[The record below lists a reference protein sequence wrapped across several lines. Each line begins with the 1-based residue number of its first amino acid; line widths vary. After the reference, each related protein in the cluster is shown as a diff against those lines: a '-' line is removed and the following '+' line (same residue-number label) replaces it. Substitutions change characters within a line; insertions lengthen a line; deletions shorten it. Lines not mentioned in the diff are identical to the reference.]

1 MEKRKVKI
9 PPTELGQD
17 IRAFMRELIKEAV
30 LSEKETLRTWFGRR
44 GAPGKKGGWVDCNT
58 CRKGKCKPCGRS
70 SGEKR
75 SKYPSC
81 RPMLCRSKSKFCF
94 F

>member
-9 PPTELGQD
+9 PSTELGQD

-44 GAPGKKGGWVDCNT
+44 GAAGKKGGWVDCNT
-58 CRKGKCKPCGRS
+58 CRKDKKNR
-70 SGEKR
+70 
-75 SKYPSC
+75 
-81 RPMLCRSKSKFCF
+81 
-94 F
+94 